1 MASYWLM
8 KCEFDECS
16 FEELT
21 QRPEK
26 MGYWRGVR
34 NYEARNN
41 IRSMKAGDQ
50 VLFYQSNCSDPGI
63 AGIARVSGD
72 PYPDP
77 SAFDPADKYYDP
89 KSSPESPRWFSVD
102 IAPILFFRNY
112 VSLNLLKANETF
124 SDMRL
129 VKRGQR
135 LSVHSVDGE
144 HFKEIKKMGR
154 GRKV

>member
-63 AGIARVSGD
+63 AGIARVRGD

-89 KSSPESPRWFSVD
+89 ISSPESPRWFSVD

-135 LSVHSVDGE
+135 LSVHSVLGE
-144 HFKEIKKMGR
+144 HFKEIKKIGR